1 VLDALIDAAATPG
14 ITAELAEALAADE
27 HLAVRRAVAANPD
40 TPSRVLAALAGGDV
54 PPADVCGECD
64 GRPDCDHRAAHIEV
78 LVALTGNPSTPGRL
92 LHALA
97 DHPSPAVRQALAA
110 RTKYGSSHR

>member
-40 TPSRVLAALAGGDV
+40 TPPRVLAALAGGDV
-54 PPADVCGECD
+54 PPAGVCGEC
-64 GRPDCDHRAAHIEV
+64 GSRPDCDHRAAHIEV

-92 LHALA
+92 LHVLA

-110 RTKYGSSHR
+110 RTKYGRGYR